1 MKILHIA
8 SLHNLV
14 SSGVGVVV
22 PQHIR
27 AQQEYADVALINI
40 FGLEIPNIKKQ
51 IIYSQNSIDAIL
63 NENNFEPDI
72 VVFHEVY
79 HIEFCKIAKH
89 LCKRKIP
96 YIIVPHGCLTN
107 TAQNKK
113 KIKKIKANT
122 LYFRKFIQNAV
133 ALQCLSENERD
144 NTKFNSNKFI
154 GTNGVSIP
162 TYKKT
167 TFSDDEIKI
176 VYIGRLDFYHKG
188 IDLMLEA
195 IRQKKDYFIEN
206 NCKLYIYGPDYTN
219 ERKVVKKLIEDN
231 NVQDIVTISDAV
243 LGTEKEKALLN
254 ADIFIQTSRFEG
266 MPLGILEALSYG
278 VPCLITEGTNVGNYV
293 KKYNA
298 GWVAKTNSNSIAD
311 KISQAI
317 FERKLWKEKSVN
329 AVNLVNENF
338 SWEEISKQAIRD
350 YERLI

>member
-113 KIKKIKANT
+113 KIKKIIANT

-144 NTKFNSNKFI
+144 NTKFNSNKF
-154 GTNGVSIP
+154 TKCN
-162 TYKKT
+162 
-167 TFSDDEIKI
+167 
-176 VYIGRLDFYHKG
+176 
-188 IDLMLEA
+188 
-195 IRQKKDYFIEN
+195 
-206 NCKLYIYGPDYTN
+206 
-219 ERKVVKKLIEDN
+219 
-231 NVQDIVTISDAV
+231 
-243 LGTEKEKALLN
+243 
-254 ADIFIQTSRFEG
+254 
-266 MPLGILEALSYG
+266 
-278 VPCLITEGTNVGNYV
+278 
-293 KKYNA
+293 
-298 GWVAKTNSNSIAD
+298 
-311 KISQAI
+311 
-317 FERKLWKEKSVN
+317 
-329 AVNLVNENF
+329 
-338 SWEEISKQAIRD
+338 
-350 YERLI
+350 